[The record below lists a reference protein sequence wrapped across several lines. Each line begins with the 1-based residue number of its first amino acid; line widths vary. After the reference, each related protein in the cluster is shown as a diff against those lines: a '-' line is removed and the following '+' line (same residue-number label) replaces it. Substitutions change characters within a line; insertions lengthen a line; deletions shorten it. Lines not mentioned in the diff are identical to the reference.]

1 MNARLGQESAG
12 DRRWYFHPRTNR
24 NGELLRDT
32 AQECCMDITNTR
44 FRKKESKMWT
54 HLSDGTLRKGQLD
67 FILIRQKW
75 RNSLKNTEAFNTF
88 QSVGSDHR
96 MVGCWVKLSFRS
108 SKKPARREHYDYSTL
123 RTNAALQSQFAVEV
137 RNRFSCLTEEGDT
150 VTERYQKFV
159 ESIGASSEALLPKK
173 ARRRRTDPSSDPRV
187 DTARSDLFLAK
198 DRYHQDPCEENR
210 EEVARRK
217 DCLRTAYV
225 EVEEEILK
233 SKIRKVEE
241 AADRCKNKESWN
253 LVNEI
258 TGRTR
263 VLQGDTLAP
272 YLFIIVIDYI
282 MTVTMEEFDS
292 EPGFTIRPA
301 RSRRVGAEKLAD
313 LEFADDVALCSDTIE
328 EAQVLLERLEA
339 AANTVGL
346 NMNTPKTKL
355 MTVNGEESDKLT
367 NSTGSEIEQVSDFIY
382 LGSWVAASD
391 KDFEVRK
398 AKAWAACHKMKK
410 VWSSG
415 MRRNLK
421 VRLFIATVE
430 SILLYG
436 SETWTLTESMKKRVD
451 GCYTRMLRMAL
462 NIDWRWGLTNKE
474 VYGSL
479 PRVTMKIQERRMRL
493 AGHIQ
498 RHPELAAHQV
508 LLWEPSHGN
517 RSRGRPAFTYVDCL
531 RKDTGLQDVKE
542 IGGLMA
548 DRLLW
553 RQRIDTRTLK
563 PP

>member
-1 MNARLGQESAG
+1 MV
-12 DRRWYFHPRTNR
+12 F
-24 NGELLRDT
+24 
-32 AQECCMDITNTR
+32 I
-44 FRKKESKMWT
+44 
-54 HLSDGTLRKGQLD
+54 D
-67 FILIRQKW
+67 F
-75 RNSLKNTEAFNTF
+75 
-88 QSVGSDHR
+88 
-96 MVGCWVKLSFRS
+96 
-108 SKKPARREHYDYSTL
+108 
-123 RTNAALQSQFAVEV
+123 
-137 RNRFSCLTEEGDT
+137 
-150 VTERYQKFV
+150 
-159 ESIGASSEALLPKK
+159 KK
-173 ARRRRTDPSSDPRV
+173 AFDSIHRGLLMKILLAYGIPKALVSLIEKLYTGTKARV
-187 DTARSDLFLAK
+187 VTADGITDLFDILA
-198 DRYHQDPCEENR
+198 
-210 EEVARRK
+210 
-217 DCLRTAYV
+217 
-225 EVEEEILK
+225 
-233 SKIRKVEE
+233 
-241 AADRCKNKESWN
+241 
-253 LVNEI
+253 
-258 TGRTR
+258 G

-346 NMNTPKTKL
+346 NINTSKTKF

-493 AGHIQ
+493 AGHIH